1 MPHLGPH
8 LDGAPRAAL
17 ARFPIIRLRMSAAE
31 TAATA
36 LADPTPIAWAVLPV
50 AAYLAGSFPTAHLI
64 ALSRGIDLGTVGS
77 RNYGATNLGRTLGR
91 PFGIACFVLDATK
104 GALPVLAAGWWT
116 GALGASPGAM
126 PVALAWCWLATAF
139 AAILGHTLS
148 PWIGFKG
155 GKGVATGFGA
165 LAAMWPVLT
174 VPAAS
179 ALLLWLVVVAISRMV
194 SLASMVAAV
203 AIPCM
208 VAVAALSTS
217 GLAGLRASVPF
228 LVASG
233 AIALFVVWKHR
244 ANIARIR
251 AGTESRIGSKPAAV
265 TTADAANTADSADS
279 AGRTPTTGEAPNA
292 AKTPKA

>member
-1 MPHLGPH
+1 
-8 LDGAPRAAL
+8 
-17 ARFPIIRLRMSAAE
+17 
-31 TAATA
+31 
-36 LADPTPIAWAVLPV
+36 
-50 AAYLAGSFPTAHLI
+50 
-64 ALSRGIDLGTVGS
+64 
-77 RNYGATNLGRTLGR
+77 
-91 PFGIACFVLDATK
+91 
-104 GALPVLAAGWWT
+104 
-116 GALGASPGAM
+116 M

-208 VAVAALSTS
+208 VAVAALTSS

-228 LVASG
+228 LAASG

-251 AGTESRIGSKPAAV
+251 AGTEARIGRKSAPAAAASA
-265 TTADAANTADSADS
+265 ADAPTPATSNETNTTRS
-279 AGRTPTTGEAPNA
+279 
-292 AKTPKA
+292 